1 MGIATIAA
9 MPRSKTRAKAAR
21 ERIKSLP
28 WAAALQA
35 AIVLRRRWTALSQKD
50 RDRLIRLMRDSRGRL
65 SNLTGRDRD
74 ELRRVVRKADL
85 KGIGRDLLA
94 LRGARR
100 GRKRR

>member
-1 MGIATIAA
+1 
-9 MPRSKTRAKAAR
+9 MPRPKIRAKAALAR
-21 ERIKSLP
+21 TKSLP

-35 AIVLRRRWTALSQKD
+35 GMVLRSRWRGLSQKD

-65 SNLTGRDRD
+65 SNLSGRERS
-74 ELRRVVRKADL
+74 ELRRLVAKADL

-94 LRGARR
+94 LRGRR

>member
-1 MGIATIAA
+1 MATL
-9 MPRSKTRAKAAR
+9 
-21 ERIKSLP
+21 ERTKSLP

-35 AIVLRRRWTALSQKD
+35 AVVLRSRWKALSQRD

-65 SNLTGRDRD
+65 SNLSGRERD
-74 ELRRVVRKADL
+74 ELRRLVGKADL

-94 LRGARR
+94 LRGGRR